1 MVIPQDPDV
10 VIVGAG
16 VAGGALAT
24 RLARGGLGVLIL
36 ERTTVHVD
44 RIRGEWL
51 APWGVR
57 EAKRLGLMDLLV
69 DAGGHFVSR
78 VVRYENT
85 VPIDVARASAFETT
99 ALVPDVPG
107 VMMLG
112 HPRMCATL
120 DQAAQDAGATL
131 LRGVASVAVEP
142 GLRPTVAFNF
152 ESERHVV
159 RPRLVV
165 GADGRGSSVARQ
177 IGAEVQTEAVHHLI
191 GGLLLEGVQEWPAGE
206 QSTGV
211 HNDAYL
217 LIFPQGN
224 GRIRLYLCYSLEQ
237 KSRLSG
243 AQGAHNFLQAFR
255 VPSLPFSE
263 AIANGQIA
271 GPCQGYPN
279 ADTWVDR
286 PLAPGVVLI
295 GDAAG
300 HNDPT
305 IGQGLSITLM
315 DVRQVSDALSNT
327 ADWNQGTFADYVAER
342 RERMR
347 RLRLCARLT
356 AKLRCEFDAEAE
368 ARRSEVWGRIGK
380 DRSLALP
387 LLVPFFGPYG
397 VPEETFQEP
406 AIKRLLGE
414 QWSLTEDGWCQQ
426 ATAGA

>member
-1 MVIPQDPDV
+1 LTVPHDPDV

-16 VAGGALAT
+16 IAGGALAT
-24 RLARGGLGVLIL
+24 RLARDGLAVLVV
-36 ERTTVHVD
+36 ERTRVHID
-44 RIRGEWL
+44 HIRGEWL

-57 EAKRLGLMDLLV
+57 EANQLGLLDLLL

-78 VVRYENT
+78 TVRYESA
-85 VPIDVARASAFETT
+85 VPIDAARAAALETT

-112 HPRMCATL
+112 HPQMCVTL

-131 LRGVASVAVEP
+131 LRGVESVAVEP
-142 GLRPTVAFNF
+142 GLPPTVSFVF
-152 ESERHVV
+152 ENERHIV

-177 IGAEVQTEAVHHLI
+177 IGAEVQTEPVHHLI
-191 GGLLLEGVQEWPAGE
+191 GGLLLEGVHEWPEDE
-206 QSTGV
+206 QAVGV
-211 HNDAYL
+211 HDDAYL
-217 LIFPQGN
+217 LIFPQGH
-224 GRIRLYLCYSLEQ
+224 GRVRLYSCYSLEQ
-237 KSRLSG
+237 KARFAG
-243 AQGAHNFLQAFR
+243 PQAAQNFLQTFR

-279 ADTWVDR
+279 ADTWVDQ

-305 IGQGLSITLM
+305 IGQGLSITM
-315 DVRQVSDALSNT
+315 TDVRQVSDALSAA
-327 ADWNQGTFADYVAER
+327 ADWDEGIFAGYVTER

-356 AKLRCEFDAEAE
+356 SKLRCEFDAAAK
-368 ARRSEVWGRIGK
+368 ARRAEVWERISK

-387 LLVPFFGPYG
+387 LLVPFIGPYG
-397 VPEETFQEP
+397 VPEATFQEP
-406 AIKRLLGE
+406 AIKGLLGE
-414 QWSLTEDGWCQQ
+414 QWSLTADGWYQE